1 MTDMEQR
8 AAAAKSVVDWKGRG
22 DEKQET
28 QSFWIALL
36 QQVYGIEE
44 PTKYIA
50 FEVPVKLD
58 HTSFIDGYISETRM
72 LIEQKGRDIDLTKG
86 SKQSDGA
93 MLTPFQQARRYAGY
107 LPHDQNPRWIVVC
120 NFQEFRI
127 HDMNRP
133 NDEPEILKLADL
145 EKEYHRLQF
154 LVDTGS
160 EHIKK
165 EMEMSLQAGELVG
178 VLYDALLQQYK
189 DPNDPY
195 SLKA

>member
-58 HTSFIDGYISETRM
+58 HTSFIDGYISETRV

-107 LPHDQNPRWIVVC
+107 LMDC
-120 NFQEFRI
+120 G
-127 HDMNRP
+127 
-133 NDEPEILKLADL
+133 
-145 EKEYHRLQF
+145 LQ
-154 LVDTGS
+154 LP
-160 EHIKK
+160 
-165 EMEMSLQAGELVG
+165 G
-178 VLYDALLQQYK
+178 VS
-189 DPNDPY
+189 Y
-195 SLKA
+195 S

>member
-1 MTDMEQR
+1 
-8 AAAAKSVVDWKGRG
+8 
-22 DEKQET
+22 
-28 QSFWIALL
+28 
-36 QQVYGIEE
+36 
-44 PTKYIA
+44 
-50 FEVPVKLD
+50 
-58 HTSFIDGYISETRM
+58 
-72 LIEQKGRDIDLTKG
+72 
-86 SKQSDGA
+86 
-93 MLTPFQQARRYAGY
+93 
-107 LPHDQNPRWIVVC
+107 
-120 NFQEFRI
+120 
-127 HDMNRP
+127 MNRP